1 MLKPKDLPKTE
12 KVELQMTPMID
23 VVFQLLIFFILTF
36 KITTPE
42 GDFNIKMPLGKS
54 SAQLTKEIPLPPL
67 VVRLEAGSDGR
78 LASITLDNRKL
89 KGFDELHNIVL
100 DRVGD
105 AGPSAAAE
113 EIEVELDCDYNLN
126 YEFVV
131 EAITA
136 VSGKIEGNAIL
147 PLIQKIKFANPRKP
161 GG

>member
-54 SAQLTKEIPLPPL
+54 SQQLADEIPAPPL

-78 LASITLDNRKL
+78 LASISLDSRKL
-89 KGFDELHNIVL
+89 KGFDELHSVVL
-100 DRVGD
+100 GRVGD
-105 AGPSAAAE
+105 AGPTAAE
-113 EIEVELDCDYNLN
+113 EIEVELDCDYDLN

-136 VSGKIEGNAIL
+136 VSGKIEGNDIK
-147 PLIQKIKFANPRKP
+147 PLVQKIKFANPRKA

>member
-12 KVELQMTPMID
+12 KVELQMTAMID

-54 SAQLTKEIPLPPL
+54 SPQLAEEIPLPPL
-67 VVRLEAGSDGR
+67 IVRLEAGSDGR
-78 LASITLDNRKL
+78 LASISLDNRKL
-89 KGFDELHNIVL
+89 KGFDELHNVVL
-100 DRVGD
+100 SRVGD

-113 EIEVELDCDYNLN
+113 IEVELDCDFELR

-136 VSGKIEGNAIL
+136 VSGKVEGNNIL
-147 PLIQKIKFANPRKP
+147 PLVQKIKFANPRKA

>member
-1 MLKPKDLPKTE
+1 MPKIKSTTE
-12 KVELQMTPMID
+12 GEKIELQMTPMID
-23 VVFQLLIFFILTF
+23 VVFQLLIFFILSF

-54 SAQLTKEIPLPPL
+54 SQTLADEIPAPPL
-67 VVRLEAGSDGR
+67 TVRLEAGSDGQ
-78 LASITLDNRKL
+78 LASLSMGDRKL

-100 DRVGD
+100 SRVGD
-105 AGPSAAAE
+105 AGPSGAE
-113 EIEVELDCDYNLN
+113 EVEVELDCDYDLK

-136 VSGKIEGNAIL
+136 VSGRVQGNAIL
-147 PLIQKIKFANPRKP
+147 PLVQKIKFASPRKA